1 MKNIFGNKTSLE
13 VPVENQELLFFGV
26 LISKK
31 NQAILMVL
39 ISLLLFADVN
49 GAFHN
54 YLISAGTLL
63 LGIAAVGSYYRKY
76 WVKYCFFAWGICIY
90 LKSLISLLASVK
102 SGATHVLQL
111 NSVIEMFI
119 FQCFIALPFFCAGYL
134 AQLFFD
140 DSAKLRKNSISAN
153 LALAYGVAICAL
165 MSPTLVSLI
174 ANSSILPT
182 PQTLIEQAVAF
193 NVSEKWLLAVVTLPY
208 LVFNMACSALMV
220 ITLAM
225 FFRLWSRWHT
235 AVSALFITL
244 LYFSVGV
251 LNFLSVYMA
260 GKWSVNRF
268 FDGYYTAL
276 LPVSGTVFGI
286 LIGGLFS
293 EYIRKRIFDNN

>member
-76 WVKYCFFAWGICIY
+76 WVKYCFFAWGVFIY
-90 LKSLISLLASVK
+90 LKSLVLLLTSVK
-102 SGATHVLQL
+102 SGATDILLL
-111 NSVIEMFI
+111 NTHIHIFI
-119 FQCFIALPFFCAGYL
+119 LQCFYTLAFFCAGFL

-208 LVFNMACSALMV
+208 LVFNMACSAVMV
-220 ITLAM
+220 FMLAM
-225 FFRLWSRWHT
+225 LFRVWSRWHT
-235 AVSALFITL
+235 AVAALFITL

-260 GKWSVNRF
+260 GKWSINRF
-268 FDGYYTAL
+268 FDGYETAL